1 MQVLKPS
8 VVPVGLNKYTEK
20 GIHGMLIL
28 ALCSTLTRLSA
39 FISSVTGRDPASLV
53 KASFRT

>member
-8 VVPVGLNKYTEK
+8 VVPVGLSKYTEK

-28 ALCSTLTRLSA
+28 ALCSSLIRLSA
-39 FISSVTGRDPASLV
+39 FISSVTDAVPASSV
-53 KASFRT
+53 KASFKT